1 MKRYFVKIIFKT
13 FFHGLGDGVPIPLA
27 VWAFFSFK
35 RALREREVNT
45 IFSVH
50 KSAQYYGSYMAMAP
64 QDKCCGCA
72 NPKGLRVA
80 ADVLIAAAAIMLII
94 AILYLCFTD
103 FNTVDKVV
111 LYYEIALLFSSI
123 IFIMAAYYLRIM
135 VFENENYKKILS
147 ENFSYSSGRKPPRSC
162 CHAFLS
168 ANTYLVIGWLA
179 LVGAAPLVLF
189 PVPVFP
195 YIMACLLFFIILF
208 IIATLPPCLAN
219 NGGKGSLLFGI
230 LSSPTSGTTASKY
243 FSSDVLLIL
252 LALSLFGII
261 LFVATMINLATNFK
275 NVTAWLWFA
284 SAFLFTFGLI
294 LWYRHSV
301 PRYGSGS
308 GNRYWSCFTI
318 PKLLNSLSYTLYCTS
333 TNPNPN
339 PFAYIR

>member
-1 MKRYFVKIIFKT
+1 
-13 FFHGLGDGVPIPLA
+13 
-27 VWAFFSFK
+27 
-35 RALREREVNT
+35 
-45 IFSVH
+45 
-50 KSAQYYGSYMAMAP
+50 MAP
-64 QDKCCGCA
+64 QDKFCGCA
-72 NPKGLRVA
+72 NPKGMRVA
-80 ADVLIAAAAIMLII
+80 ADVFIAAAAIMLII

-103 FNTVDKVV
+103 YATVDKLV

-147 ENFSYSSGRKPPRSC
+147 ENYSYSSGRKPPRSC

-195 YIMACLLFFIILF
+195 YIMACLVFFIVLF

-219 NGGKGSLLFGI
+219 NGGRGSLLCGI
-230 LSSPTSGTTASKY
+230 LSTPTSGTTASKY

-252 LALSLFGII
+252 LALALFGVV
-261 LFVATMINLATNFK
+261 LFVATIINLVTNYK

-301 PRYGSGS
+301 PRYGTGS
-308 GNRYWSCFTI
+308 G
-318 PKLLNSLSYTLYCTS
+318 KLYLSPVPFLTVIATHLSHKYSFIHSFIHLWQEIRKRMHYDSHCVRMKS
-333 TNPNPN
+333 NPENVSDD
-339 PFAYIR
+339 I